1 MSDRKDDFE
10 AFNSAHPSA
19 PPQWIG
25 DEIALAV
32 RRDLNPGW
40 LRIGSRLLGVHAV
53 SALTSLWLCPQFGV
67 ELRSGAPSIMDFLSP
82 YGTWACAA
90 GCGLAFSGITALA
103 SALFLTRDERR
114 VLRGWDIP
122 AFSALIALSWGVLM
136 LTGSAGDHHGASH
149 MDAGFFVI
157 WALAGISACVTAIRL
172 STNSGKILT
181 PAN

>member
-1 MSDRKDDFE
+1 MSNRKGDFE
-10 AFNSAHPSA
+10 AFVSMPPSP

-25 DEIALAV
+25 DEIALKV

-40 LRIGSRLLGVHAV
+40 PRIGSRLLGVHTV

-67 ELRSGAPSIMDFLSP
+67 ELRSGAPSIMEFLSP
-82 YGTWACAA
+82 YGIWACAA

-136 LTGSAGDHHGASH
+136 LTGSGGEAHGSGH
-149 MDAGFFVI
+149 VGTEFMVV
-157 WALAGISACVTAIRL
+157 WALTGISACVAAIRL
-172 STNSGKILT
+172 STRSAKFPT
-181 PAN
+181 PAI